1 VFALFSSVCRLR
13 RPLIGAAVAAL
24 ALTFAAPVLTAAP
37 AAISKAPK
45 PGVAGA
51 AITLASHVDI
61 DDGSYDIAVD
71 GAGTAYVGWIADLSH
86 TNTASRTVYLCVL
99 PLHARACK
107 GGIHSTASLDMSGAS
122 DLKVLVTKGGRASMV
137 WFDNVLPD
145 AENGPEGGQITETT
159 LQPNG
164 TLSDAQFV
172 AAAPSFGE
180 MLDAELG
187 PNGSIWTVAAG
198 SEAVDK
204 IQVHEGLSS
213 SPISI
218 KTPFGVDYARL
229 AFNGTKPI
237 IVIHKAGAI
246 TEPVAFSD
254 LSSGSWT
261 KFANVA
267 RTWTSDANFGLTS
280 SKFGVRL
287 IATVNNADYYPVVA
301 KWNGHGFH
309 QADRDRGPQQQ
320 LPDQSRHGFRCQW
333 PHRGRRDRGFTAR
346 DRQPGEHDAR
356 GNRPRPDAWPHGRRH
371 PAARDDATWRR
382 LGGMVDRGRWH
393 CAWRQAD
400 GRADPAARTAPQRVP
415 ARQPRQRD
423 RDRAGVLHA
432 ERRDLRGGERA
443 RGQELARHEAHAQ
456 ARTQDPTRGSQRCLV
471 DAGQEVLAERHSHL
485 CRWRVALDGVGQP
498 EVPSLPEAVGRQV
511 GVGGHLAIP
520 SIER

>member
-301 KWNGHGFH
+301 KWNGHGFTKRTAIGDH
-309 QADRDRGPQQQ
+309 NNNSPTSHDTVSDASGRIADVAIEGSQLAIDNLANTTRAAIVRVPTHGLTAGGIPQLGTTPRGDAWVAWSIEAGGTALGDKLMVEPILLPGLHRSGSGHGSHGSVTVTGPASCMPNDGISVGVSGHADRNWHVTKRTLKLGHKT
-320 LPDQSRHGFRCQW
+320 LHGVLN
-333 PHRGRRDRGFTAR
+333 GASLT
-346 DRQPGEHDAR
+346 PGKKYSLK
-356 GNRPRPDAWPHGRRH
+356 G
-371 PAARDDATWRR
+371 T
-382 LGGMVDRGRWH
+382 VTF
-393 CAWRQAD
+393 AD
-400 GRADPAARTAPQRVP
+400 GGSHSTVSASLKFRACPKP
-415 ARQPRQRD
+415 
-423 RDRAGVLHA
+423 
-432 ERRDLRGGERA
+432 
-443 RGQELARHEAHAQ
+443 
-456 ARTQDPTRGSQRCLV
+456 
-471 DAGQEVLAERHSHL
+471 
-485 CRWRVALDGVGQP
+485 
-498 EVPSLPEAVGRQV
+498 
-511 GVGGHLAIP
+511 
-520 SIER
+520 